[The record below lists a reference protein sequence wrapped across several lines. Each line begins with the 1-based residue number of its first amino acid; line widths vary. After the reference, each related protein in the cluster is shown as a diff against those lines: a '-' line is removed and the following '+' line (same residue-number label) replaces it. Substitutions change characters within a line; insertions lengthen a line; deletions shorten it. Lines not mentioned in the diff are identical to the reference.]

1 MRREFPR
8 LAHFSPS
15 PTANTAF
22 PEILQMNHEPAT
34 DWRQYWS
41 LDRSITYLNHGAFG
55 ACPIPVLEAQQRWRQ
70 QLESEPTRFFGR
82 EYEDLINQAREK
94 LAAFVGADAEDLVFV
109 PNATAGVNTVLR
121 SLRFQPGDELLTT
134 NHEYNACRNALD
146 FVAQRDGAK
155 VVVAEIPFPLE
166 APEAAIEP
174 IMELVSPHTK
184 LVLVDNITSST
195 ALVMPIEA
203 IIRQLS
209 QRGIDTLI
217 DGAHALG
224 AIPLNLR
231 QLGATYYTG
240 NCHKWLCAPKGA
252 GFLYVRRDKQAAIR
266 PLTISHGANSP
277 RTDISR
283 FHLEFD
289 WTGTQDPTAYLCVG
303 EAIEFMESLVP
314 GGWPQLMARNREMA
328 IAARNLLCDRLGI
341 QPPSSEDS
349 IGTMASIPIPDD
361 TFPLPPS
368 TGRIDSLQ
376 DRLFQDFQIEV
387 PIFPWYAPRRLLRVS
402 AQLYNTLEDYQ
413 KLDRALE
420 VLGQL

>member
-1 MRREFPR
+1 
-8 LAHFSPS
+8 
-15 PTANTAF
+15 
-22 PEILQMNHEPAT
+22 MNHEP
-34 DWRQYWS
+34 DCDRHKFWS
-41 LDRSITYLNHGAFG
+41 LDRTITYLNHGAFG
-55 ACPIPVLEAQQRWRQ
+55 ACPIPVLEVQQRWRQ

-82 EYEDLINQAREK
+82 EYEDLINKAREK
-94 LAAFVGADAEDLVFV
+94 LAAFIGADAEDVVFV
-109 PNATAGVNTVLR
+109 PNATTGVNTVLR
-121 SLRFQPGDELLTT
+121 SLVFQPGDELLTT

-155 VVVAEIPFPLE
+155 VVIAEIPFPLE
-166 APEAAIEP
+166 STAEAIEAV
-174 IMELVSPHTK
+174 IELVSARTK
-184 LVLVDNITSST
+184 LVLLDHITSST

-203 IIRQLS
+203 IIRQLT

-231 QLGATYYTG
+231 QLGATYYSG

-252 GFLYVRRDKQAAIR
+252 GFLYVRRDKQAGIR

-303 EAIEFMESLVP
+303 EAIEFMESLLP
-314 GGWPQLMARNREMA
+314 GGWPQLMAQNHQMA
-328 IAARNLLCDRLGI
+328 IAARDILCDRLGI
-341 QPPSSEDS
+341 QPPIPEDA

-361 TFPLPPS
+361 AFLFPPA
-368 TGRIDSLQ
+368 TGRIDPLQ
-376 DRLFQDFQIEV
+376 DRLFEDFQIEV
-387 PIFPWYAPRRLLRVS
+387 PIFPWYAPRRVLRVS
-402 AQLYNTLEDYQ
+402 AQLYNTLEDYK

-420 VLGQL
+420 KLRG